1 MIRKIHYTD
10 EGYEIVVRTA
20 SETDAENLIALKKN
34 YIKGTHSIPLYE
46 DEYKNTPQ
54 QETELIK
61 RYHSEQ
67 NSVLLVAE
75 HNNVLIGNLD
85 ITGNQRRKLFHT
97 GMIGMGIANAWQ
109 NRKIGSM
116 LMQEALDWAAASP
129 LEILW
134 LEVYSTN
141 LAGIKLYEKYGF
153 EKCGLMKDFFREEIK
168 TDKVTMIKYII

>member
-1 MIRKIHYTD
+1 MIRKIYYTD

-20 SETDAENLIALKKN
+20 SETDAENLIALKRS
-34 YIKGTHSIPLYE
+34 YIKDTHSIPLYE

-54 QETELIK
+54 QETGLIK

-97 GMIGMGIANAWQ
+97 GMIGMGIANAW
-109 NRKIGSM
+109 
-116 LMQEALDWAAASP
+116 
-129 LEILW
+129 
-134 LEVYSTN
+134 
-141 LAGIKLYEKYGF
+141 
-153 EKCGLMKDFFREEIK
+153 
-168 TDKVTMIKYII
+168 